1 MNTIQQNKTKQQN
14 TTPSD
19 TKNMKGSRLN
29 DTEKSNPLEH
39 EMYIGS
45 RYQNKSNKHRELYVE
60 KLLEAFRT
68 LSDEAP
74 EVFDSI
80 APEMLQRSIWSWRGA
95 DPLLSKKFNN
105 WILSDYQWT
114 PFKDILPSEHHT
126 MPLAEVPRLDP
137 AKLEAA
143 HRAFIQAL
151 SDRFYGDP
159 HRWDASTRDQF
170 IILGVLASAHGHGVR
185 QGKIIHSLGLGM
197 SEAGVR
203 GSNTVRAAK
212 IALTRLAKPVGL
224 RLFAPASGHGGER
237 IHAFEE
243 PQLAEIVHRFIR
255 HHDARMLLPAT
266 TMSSSPNP

>member
-1 MNTIQQNKTKQQN
+1 
-14 TTPSD
+14 
-19 TKNMKGSRLN
+19 MKGSRSS
-29 DTEKSNPLEH
+29 DTKKNEPFEH

-45 RYQNKSNKHRELYVE
+45 RYQNKSDKHRALYVE

-68 LSDEAP
+68 LSHEAP

-114 PFKDILPSEHHT
+114 PFKDILPSEHISHS
-126 MPLAEVPRLDP
+126 PANVPRLDP
-137 AKLEAA
+137 DKLEAA
-143 HRAFIQAL
+143 HRAFIQLL
-151 SDRFYGDP
+151 SDRFYGDYN
-159 HRWDASTRDQF
+159 RWDASTRDQF

-185 QGKIIHSLGLGM
+185 QGKIVHSLGLGM

-212 IALTRLAKPVGL
+212 IALTRLAKPIGL

-243 PQLAEIVHRFIR
+243 PLFAEIVHRFVQ
-255 HHDARMLLPAT
+255 HHDARVLLPAT
-266 TMSSSPNP
+266 TMSPSSNA